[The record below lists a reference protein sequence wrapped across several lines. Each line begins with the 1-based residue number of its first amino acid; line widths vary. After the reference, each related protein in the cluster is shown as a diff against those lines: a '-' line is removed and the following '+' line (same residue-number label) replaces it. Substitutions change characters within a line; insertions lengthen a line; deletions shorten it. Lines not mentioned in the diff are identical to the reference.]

1 MTELSSAYTHTSS
14 NSLHLVA
21 SLQEERSA
29 VWSLYCEIAE
39 MKPYSSEN
47 RIRPVLS
54 KFSQLLIDYVS
65 LGHFSIYEHLLTEKQ
80 DQSSVLSFAEQIY
93 PAFSNTTASAVNF
106 SDTYDDGNRKF
117 KTDKLARDLSAL
129 GEQLAERMELEDRL
143 CSMLLH

>member
-1 MTELSSAYTHTSS
+1 MTDLNSAPTNTSADK
-14 NSLHLVA
+14 LHLVT

-29 VWSLYCEIAE
+29 VWSLYCQIAE
-39 MKPYSSEN
+39 MKPYASEN
-47 RIRPVLS
+47 HIRPVLS

-80 DQSSVLSFAEQIY
+80 DQSSVLSYAEQIY

-106 SDTYDDGNRKF
+106 SDAYDDGKRKF
-117 KTDKLARDLSAL
+117 KTDKLAQDLSAL
-129 GEQLAERMELEDRL
+129 GEQLAERMELEDKL